1 MARNHKWARTGAAV
15 VGSGAIVVAA
25 VIPGTL
31 ATAETTGSAT
41 VDVTRAVL
49 IQGNAD
55 AEINRATL
63 ITQIN
68 VDGQGQ
74 ATFTVPTVEGGSPK
88 NMDSFGGPEVVD
100 GQAQYDIAVDGSST
114 QRTSQSFDPNDIPVG
129 VSVEATL
136 DGQPMKLSELA
147 GQSGLATIT
156 YTFENK
162 TLEPTQLT
170 YEDAKGN
177 TITEEREIPVPMGGS
192 VDITFPES
200 WGEVSAPKASTV
212 SGDGT
217 GNTVVSGTVALM
229 PDSLPDQSPTATFE
243 IEARLTDAVVP
254 PADIKFAVLPPDT
267 SPDLLAGRKTAE
279 EGTEQAASITDAG
292 VQLED
297 GGGQLQTGL
306 ATAADGARQ
315 IADGVSGQLGPGV
328 TQLSEGLNA
337 FYNVA
342 IVGTLVPSA
351 ENLPQTVVSD
361 PSFSELT
368 DGFDAVNSAI
378 DGVKDGMGTYK
389 SKSSQ
394 KPGSWLTKSG
404 DVDTDRADVARTLW
418 SLVYGVRSKDIP
430 TDGSNSNTIPNT
442 NNGGLTNPDCDYDD
456 PKSATNPCGA
466 WQVIDVVKENNT
478 KLSGGTEAASKALT
492 DPKSGGAFAL
502 KALANSLGC
511 DTSTPAGYTGPV
523 VGPAVGLA
531 GNPCGEVVTVGGSAN
546 CPNPFQDLLPLPT
559 LPCNLV
565 INALLGG
572 VDLTSPVT
580 VKMPGLTQSIFAP
593 LKLEPDGTTPSDESG
608 LAALLGTFYP
618 IAFATLNDGLTE
630 LQRNVTTKV
639 NGMPDLDTTK
649 ENTATGIVMQT
660 RSSLAFGGVGSD
672 LYPAGRCEGYAVTG
686 DPSSGLNENA
696 DADRV
701 EATCGAGDVLR
712 IALYGTGA
720 IQEGVETTLL
730 EGISETL
737 LEGIGAF
744 TPGCEPT
751 ATLACAAGT
760 LAAGGVQLN
769 EGVNGPNGL
778 AYGTNLLADGLP
790 AAVDGAGKIADGGK
804 QLAKAG
810 NDGSK
815 TAGLAI
821 ATLDA
826 LQSRV
831 DSGAGVP
838 GGAPEGATSF
848 GGVYAFA
855 LDGAGGTATENAAR
869 GGLALLALIA
879 AGGIGAVLGNRA
891 SG

>member
-1 MARNHKWARTGAAV
+1 MARKRTARAAAAV
-15 VGSGAIVVAA
+15 VGVGAIVAA
-25 VIPGTL
+25 AAIPGSI

-41 VDVTRAVL
+41 VNVTRAVL

-74 ATFTVPTVEGGSPK
+74 ATFTVPAVEGGSPK
-88 NMDSFGGPEVVD
+88 NMDSFGGPSVVD
-100 GQAQYDIAVDGSST
+100 GQAQYDLTVDGAST
-114 QRTSQSFDPNDIPVG
+114 QRTSQSFDPNDIPVD
-129 VSVEATL
+129 VTVEATL

-147 GQSGLATIT
+147 GKSGLAKVT

-170 YEDAKGN
+170 YKDAKGN
-177 TITEEREIPVPMGGS
+177 TITEERDIPVPMGGS
-192 VDITFPES
+192 VNITFPES
-200 WGEVSAPKASTV
+200 WGEISAPTATTV

-217 GNTVVSGTVALM
+217 GNTLVSGTVALM

-254 PADIKFAVLPPDT
+254 PADIKFAIVPPDIT
-267 SPDLLAGRKTAE
+267 PDLQAGRKTAE
-279 EGTEQAASITDAG
+279 DGTDQAAQITDAG

-297 GGGQLQTGL
+297 GGTQLQTGL
-306 ATAADGARQ
+306 AKAADGARQ

-328 TQLSEGLNA
+328 SQLSEGLNT
-337 FYNVA
+337 FYSVA
-342 IVGTLVPSA
+342 IVGGLIPSA
-351 ENLPQTVVSD
+351 ENLPESVVSD
-361 PSFSELT
+361 PSFSKLT
-368 DGFDAVNSAI
+368 DGFDAVNSAV
-378 DGVKDGMGTYK
+378 DGVREGMGEYK
-389 SKSSQ
+389 SRSSQ
-394 KPGSWLTKSG
+394 KPGSWLDRNG
-404 DVDTDRADVARTLW
+404 DVDTSKADVARTLW
-418 SLVYGVRSKDIP
+418 TLIYGVREKDIP
-430 TDGSNSNTIPNT
+430 GDRTMPKEST
-442 NNGGLTNPDCDYDD
+442 GGLTNPDCDFDD
-456 PKSATNPCGA
+456 PESITNPCGA
-466 WQVIDVVKENNT
+466 WQVVEIVKQNLT
-478 KLSGGTEAASKALT
+478 KLSDGTKSASDALT
-492 DPKSGGAFAL
+492 DAKSGGAFAL

-511 DTSTPAGYTGPV
+511 DTTKPAGYTGPV
-523 VGPAVGLA
+523 VGPATGLA
-531 GNPCGEVVTVGGSAN
+531 GNPCGKSIAVDGSTN
-546 CPNPFQDLLPLPT
+546 CPNPFQDMLPLPT

-593 LKLEPDGTTPSDESG
+593 LKLNGQTPDPSSG
-608 LAALLGTFYP
+608 LAAVLGTFYP
-618 IAFATLNDGLTE
+618 IAFSTINNGLHE
-630 LQRNVTTKV
+630 LQLNVTTKAS
-639 NGMPDLDTTK
+639 GDPDLDT
-649 ENTATGIVMQT
+649 NADVTATGTLMQT
-660 RSSLAFGGVGSD
+660 RASLSMGGVGKD
-672 LYPAGRCEGYAVTG
+672 LYPAGRCEGYKVAGVPG
-686 DPSSGLNENA
+686 SGLNEKA

-701 EATCGAGDVLR
+701 EATCAAADVLR
-712 IALYGTGA
+712 IALYGTDA
-720 IQEGVETTLL
+720 IQTGVETTLL
-730 EGISETL
+730 EGIRDTL
-737 LEGIGAF
+737 LEGIGSF
-744 TPGCEPT
+744 TPGCDAT

-760 LAAGGVQLN
+760 LAAGGVQLE

-778 AYGTNLLADGLP
+778 AYGTNALAEGLP
-790 AAVDGAGKIADGGK
+790 AAVDGAGQIADGGK

-826 LQSRV
+826 LQSRA

-838 GGAPEGATSF
+838 GGAPEGVTSF

-891 SG
+891 TG